1 MAEEKEKI
9 EEMNSP
15 ETEKFLSDNVDDNK
29 AEKNFEKQVINCD
42 HTVMNGPGVSPSQSV
57 DSDSNLKT
65 ETSESNSMEFSPD
78 LQNDDMDDD
87 TKLPENDIQTQS
99 VPQEVTANVEE
110 ANNITERPS
119 STLADNNDV
128 NPIQPEEITESI
140 ETPLNVE
147 VEQDTEQTVPT
158 ENVKTGNGSITMQ
171 TKVFIYSISNWTCKE
186 LICVGNNYKKVE
198 AKKEVCPKTTK
209 PPSKAKPRSGKMV
222 FCKIHLLD
230 GQLYETDV
238 TKNATGKELFDKV
251 CAYLTLQ
258 EKDYFGLQYQ
268 NNNVKF
274 WLNNEKKILKQVKGG
289 TSVFDFSVKFYPP
302 EPMAML
308 EDLSRFQLCLQVR
321 FDIFNGKL
329 PCSFTTLAVV
339 GSYMVQ
345 AEVGDYDNIDEYEF
359 GPGDSYL
366 DKIEYA
372 PDKSPEMRSKVYELH
387 KTHKGLTPEEA
398 ELQYLENAKKLAM
411 YGVDLHQ
418 ARDSTGVKLML
429 GVCASGIQV
438 YKDKLRINRFVWPAI
453 LKLSYKRNNFYVKK
467 RPTENEKDGETIG
480 FKLENH
486 KMAKRLWKTCV
497 EHHAFFRLHQ
507 SDPPKSS
514 TFPRFNSKFRY
525 SGRTQKQVRDEVEK
539 IENKPKFDRSHFKY
553 SSMPQTN
560 NTEGYNHGYP
570 DEKDRTDQKGVT
582 TPSTESGPPPY
593 FTDSQGPD
601 GYNTLE
607 SSADKPNS
615 MGNMSEDRTD
625 RTPGHEDATQEW
637 SPGAGDAATLEAQR
651 RGKKSKEDK
660 EREKREKEEEK
671 RRKKEEEKERKRL
684 EKERKQ
690 GKGAEDRTDKLG
702 DETATLGLNG
712 EHYPGSAGLD
722 SGKITAPAPPDG
734 ADSRKDLEQQ
744 PKAETTIDDS
754 YNNMGTGPGIG
765 IVAPL
770 VSEKQKSVAS
780 PETDIDDDAER
791 RKRDADDKL
800 NRDDD
805 PTMNRGDD
813 PKLNRGDGH
822 RKSDKFDDEKKKGDK
837 SKRKESDKS
846 KDKKSGFFGRLRSPK
861 DKDSK
866 KGKGKE
872 TDIDSPPGSPT
883 SPDSAY
889 QKETIVKETQISNIV
904 QPAVIEASEKIREV
918 VITEVTKEEMKTEK
932 PEIKVEE
939 KFVETVTNVDTSEKV
954 IEEGDAYCIGRNS
967 NTETEEIKMQ
977 EITEE
982 IAAEKETK
990 DVEKIMEN
998 KVEGENL
1005 AVLSKS
1011 EKIKTNETI
1020 MKQEET
1026 LIEDKTVNKLEEVKK
1041 ETCNGPNEVI
1051 EDEVFNTEIHKT
1063 ESVDKPVIC
1072 NHVGSETGSLS
1083 SDSSDDEEVCGS
1095 YHVESPMEET
1105 PPKVKV
1111 ETILEEEQSESRVEI
1126 VNCNETE
1133 TIPVKLT
1140 EVEEKTEIKV
1150 KESPVISVEEKLIE
1164 NEIEIV
1170 TTEKKD
1176 KVDSM
1181 KVTKTEIVSEVK
1193 QDIQTE
1199 VQKDLNISS
1208 KVHDEKQNNQEILV
1222 EDKKDN
1228 CEKKVD
1234 EKRDFD
1240 VVVSEQK
1247 CVSPDGSQ
1255 VVSHRSERRTETI
1268 QKEVLTHTRR
1278 ELKPEEFEK
1287 YQKEIEAADKKN
1299 RMGLQDELGEVRQV
1313 IETVVVTDIKNDS
1326 GNIVSEEIK
1335 EKSKLEEPKEVN
1347 APVES
1352 DDKKEESVIE
1362 VKVVKSEN
1370 TLEENVKKM
1379 KYIDDSSGD
1388 SVSEK
1393 VKENDETPE
1402 VVKQVV
1408 NEEAG
1413 NENVAPKLDKKESM
1427 RLKKEEKERKK
1438 KELAE
1443 EKERKKREMQEEKER
1458 VKREKLEEKE
1468 RKKKEKEA
1476 EKEKKKKEK
1485 DEKKSKKNKKTEAVV
1500 EQGIEEI
1507 SDKNVE
1513 KTESEKEKTGEPA
1526 EEVVE
1531 ERVPTAIALVMAKQK
1546 EDEKMEEINL
1556 KDEPAEVET
1565 PKPEEPVVETN
1576 KKQKKSK
1583 KEKKEK
1589 QKEKVE
1595 EKPPEEVIEEIV
1607 QEEVKP
1613 VEEVKVS
1620 PKQKGKG
1627 LGWALPGMEEL
1638 QQKGTKHED
1647 STKRHST
1654 TSSHSTQSTHDDN
1667 AKAPIAEL
1675 TEIQDHNMLNLEPI
1689 SMNEERTTES
1699 ASEDVPES
1707 CATQVE
1713 EVTDLVEKT
1722 ENVMTEAAF
1731 TTPEVGLG
1739 VDGDMINRV
1748 LPEGEGSIDRRMQF
1762 MPVTPPVQETKDS
1775 LKGTSNSTMPFF
1787 DSASGDTLGK
1797 KVPPPVP
1804 PKGMRNG
1811 FSEEDRLMQDMP
1823 PTIPTESFTYENN
1836 TDDIPIS
1843 TKNVPFVKTK
1853 TQTVTYEK
1861 DGNPYETEDG
1871 ILISSQSH
1879 STRTQTIETTTYK
1892 TEKDGKVETRVEK
1905 KVVITDEGDDDDL
1918 DHDDLL
1924 AEAIRSVTEM
1934 NPDLSKHHHRVQV
1947 LNGVLQKRQMII

>member
-15 ETEKFLSDNVDDNK
+15 ETEKFPSDNVDDNK

-42 HTVMNGPGVSPSQSV
+42 PTVMNGPGVSPSQSV
-57 DSDSNLKT
+57 ESDSNLKT
-65 ETSESNSMEFSPD
+65 ETSESNSMEFSQD
-78 LQNDDMDDD
+78 LQHDDMDYS
-87 TKLPENDIQTQS
+87 TKEAEHCIQPQP
-99 VPQEVTANVEE
+99 VPQEVTKNSEE
-110 ANNITERPS
+110 VNNTTES
-119 STLADNNDV
+119 KSTSLADNSDV
-128 NPIQPEEITESI
+128 NPSKPEEKIESI
-140 ETPLNVE
+140 ETPSNVE
-147 VEQDTEQTVPT
+147 VEQDTEQNVPI
-158 ENVKTGNGSITMQ
+158 EIVKTGNGS
-171 TKVFIYSISNWTCKE
+171 
-186 LICVGNNYKKVE
+186 VE
-198 AKKEVCPKTTK
+198 EKKEVCPKTSK

-302 EPMAML
+302 EPLAML

-418 ARDSTGVKLML
+418 ARDSTGVKLKL

-539 IENKPKFDRSHFKY
+539 IENKPKFDRTHFKY

-615 MGNMSEDRTD
+615 LGNMSEDRTD
-625 RTPGHEDATQEW
+625 RTPGHEDATQDW

-660 EREKREKEEEK
+660 EREKKEKEEEK

-690 GKGAEDRTDKLG
+690 GKGAEDRTDKMG
-702 DETATLGLNG
+702 DESATLGLNG

-722 SGKITAPAPPDG
+722 S
-734 ADSRKDLEQQ
+734 
-744 PKAETTIDDS
+744 
-754 YNNMGTGPGIG
+754 
-765 IVAPL
+765 
-770 VSEKQKSVAS
+770 
-780 PETDIDDDAER
+780 
-791 RKRDADDKL
+791 
-800 NRDDD
+800 
-805 PTMNRGDD
+805 
-813 PKLNRGDGH
+813 
-822 RKSDKFDDEKKKGDK
+822 
-837 SKRKESDKS
+837 
-846 KDKKSGFFGRLRSPK
+846 
-861 DKDSK
+861 
-866 KGKGKE
+866 
-872 TDIDSPPGSPT
+872 
-883 SPDSAY
+883 
-889 QKETIVKETQISNIV
+889 KETIVKETNIVEETQISNIV
-904 QPAVIEASEKIREV
+904 QPAVNETSEKVREV
-918 VITEVTKEEMKTEK
+918 VITVVAKEEMKTEI
-932 PEIKVEE
+932 PEVKVEE
-939 KFVETVTNVDTSEKV
+939 KIVETVNNKDASEKV
-954 IEEGDAYCIGRNS
+954 IDEVDGCCVGRNT
-967 NTETEEIKMQ
+967 NNEIEEVKVVTEEITA
-977 EITEE
+977 EI
-982 IAAEKETK
+982 ETK

-998 KVEGENL
+998 KEVEENL
-1005 AVLSKS
+1005 ADLSKS
-1011 EKIKTNETI
+1011 EENRTVERII
-1020 MKQEET
+1020 VEEEIV
-1026 LIEDKTVNKLEEVKK
+1026 IEDKTVNNEEEVKK
-1041 ETCNGPNEVI
+1041 ETSNGPLIETI
-1051 EDEVFNTEIHKT
+1051 EDEVFTTEVHKT
-1063 ESVDKPVIC
+1063 ESVGLPMIS

-1111 ETILEEEQSESRVEI
+1111 ETIVEEEQSESRVE
-1126 VNCNETE
+1126 VFNCNETE
-1133 TIPVKLT
+1133 TIPVKQTQL
-1140 EVEEKTEIKV
+1140 EVKTEIKV
-1150 KESPVISVEEKLIE
+1150 IDSPVISVREKQTE
-1164 NEIEIV
+1164 NETEIV
-1170 TTEKKD
+1170 TTDEKD
-1176 KVDSM
+1176 IVDSV
-1181 KVTKTEIVSEVK
+1181 KVTETETVSEVK

-1199 VQKDLNISS
+1199 VQKDLYVSND
-1208 KVHDEKQNNQEILV
+1208 VQGETLNNKETLV
-1222 EDKKDN
+1222 DDKKDD
-1228 CEKKVD
+1228 CERKVD

-1255 VVSHRSERRTETI
+1255 VISHRSERKTETI

-1287 YQKEIEAADKKN
+1287 YKKEIEAADKKN

-1326 GNIVSEEIK
+1326 GNIVSEERK
-1335 EKSKLEEPKEVN
+1335 EKPEIEEPKEVK

-1379 KYIDDSSGD
+1379 KYIDESSGD

-1393 VKENDETPE
+1393 VKEHDETPE

-1413 NENVAPKLDKKESM
+1413 NDNVAPKLDKKESM

-1443 EKERKKREMQEEKER
+1443 EKERKKREIQEEKER
-1458 VKREKLEEKE
+1458 VKREKMEEKE

-1485 DEKKSKKNKKTEAVV
+1485 EEKKAKKNKKTVVVV
-1500 EQGIEEI
+1500 EQGIEEVP
-1507 SDKNVE
+1507 DTNVE
-1513 KTESEKEKTGEPA
+1513 KKESEKEKTGVIV

-1531 ERVPTAIALVMAKQK
+1531 ERVPTAIAMVMAKQK

-1556 KDEPAEVET
+1556 KDEPAEEET
-1565 PKPEEPVVETN
+1565 PKPEEPVEETN
-1576 KKQKKSK
+1576 KKQKKPK

-1589 QKEKVE
+1589 QSKKEKEKKTPKNKKKHKSTGCFGASGELSSDEDEKVE

-1607 QEEVKP
+1607 QEEEVKP

-1627 LGWALPGMEEL
+1627 FGWALPGMEEL
-1638 QQKGTKHED
+1638 QKKGTKHED
-1647 STKRHST
+1647 KTKRHST
-1654 TSSHSTQSTHDDN
+1654 TSSHSTHSTHDDN
-1667 AKAPIAEL
+1667 AKAPIADL
-1675 TEIQDHNMLNLEPI
+1675 TEMQDQNMQNLEPV
-1689 SMNEERTTES
+1689 SMNEEKMTES
-1699 ASEDVPES
+1699 APKEVPES
-1707 CATQVE
+1707 CATEVE
-1713 EVTDLVEKT
+1713 EVREIIDVVEKK
-1722 ENVMTEAAF
+1722 ENVMTEAAI

-1739 VDGDMINRV
+1739 MDGDMINRV

-1762 MPVTPPVQETKDS
+1762 IPVTPPVQETKDS
-1775 LKGTSNSTMPFF
+1775 LKGHSNSTMPFF

-1811 FSEEDRLMQDMP
+1811 FSEEDRSMQDMP

-1861 DGNPYETEDG
+1861 DGYPYETEDG

-1879 STRTQTIETTTYK
+1879 STRSQTIETTTYK

-1934 NPDLSKHHHRVQV
+1934 NPDLSVERIECM
-1947 LNGVLQKRQMII
+1947 RQIEEVEK

>member
-1 MAEEKEKI
+1 
-9 EEMNSP
+9 
-15 ETEKFLSDNVDDNK
+15 
-29 AEKNFEKQVINCD
+29 
-42 HTVMNGPGVSPSQSV
+42 
-57 DSDSNLKT
+57 
-65 ETSESNSMEFSPD
+65 
-78 LQNDDMDDD
+78 
-87 TKLPENDIQTQS
+87 
-99 VPQEVTANVEE
+99 
-110 ANNITERPS
+110 
-119 STLADNNDV
+119 
-128 NPIQPEEITESI
+128 
-140 ETPLNVE
+140 
-147 VEQDTEQTVPT
+147 
-158 ENVKTGNGSITMQ
+158 
-171 TKVFIYSISNWTCKE
+171 
-186 LICVGNNYKKVE
+186 
-198 AKKEVCPKTTK
+198 
-209 PPSKAKPRSGKMV
+209 MV

-302 EPMAML
+302 EPLAML

-418 ARDSTGVKLML
+418 ARDSTGVKLKL

-539 IENKPKFDRSHFKY
+539 IENKPKFDRTHFKY

-615 MGNMSEDRTD
+615 LGNMSEDRTD
-625 RTPGHEDATQEW
+625 RTPGHEDATQDW

-660 EREKREKEEEK
+660 EREKKEKEEEK

-690 GKGAEDRTDKLG
+690 GKGAEDRTDKMG
-702 DETATLGLNG
+702 DESATLGLNG

-722 SGKITAPAPPDG
+722 S
-734 ADSRKDLEQQ
+734 
-744 PKAETTIDDS
+744 
-754 YNNMGTGPGIG
+754 
-765 IVAPL
+765 
-770 VSEKQKSVAS
+770 
-780 PETDIDDDAER
+780 
-791 RKRDADDKL
+791 
-800 NRDDD
+800 
-805 PTMNRGDD
+805 
-813 PKLNRGDGH
+813 
-822 RKSDKFDDEKKKGDK
+822 
-837 SKRKESDKS
+837 
-846 KDKKSGFFGRLRSPK
+846 
-861 DKDSK
+861 
-866 KGKGKE
+866 
-872 TDIDSPPGSPT
+872 
-883 SPDSAY
+883 
-889 QKETIVKETQISNIV
+889 KETIVKETNIVEETQISNIV
-904 QPAVIEASEKIREV
+904 QPAVNETSEKVREV
-918 VITEVTKEEMKTEK
+918 VITVVAKEEMKTEI
-932 PEIKVEE
+932 PEVKVEE
-939 KFVETVTNVDTSEKV
+939 KIVETVNNKDASEKV
-954 IEEGDAYCIGRNS
+954 IDEVDGCCVGRNT
-967 NTETEEIKMQ
+967 NNEIEEVKVVTEEITA
-977 EITEE
+977 EI
-982 IAAEKETK
+982 ETK

-998 KVEGENL
+998 KEVEENL
-1005 AVLSKS
+1005 ADLSKS
-1011 EKIKTNETI
+1011 EENRTVERII
-1020 MKQEET
+1020 VEEEIV
-1026 LIEDKTVNKLEEVKK
+1026 IEDKTVNNEEEVKK
-1041 ETCNGPNEVI
+1041 ETSNGPLIETI
-1051 EDEVFNTEIHKT
+1051 EDEVFTTEVHKT
-1063 ESVDKPVIC
+1063 ESVGLPMIS

-1111 ETILEEEQSESRVEI
+1111 ETIVEEEQSESRVE
-1126 VNCNETE
+1126 VFNCNETE
-1133 TIPVKLT
+1133 TIPVKQTQL
-1140 EVEEKTEIKV
+1140 EVKTEIKV
-1150 KESPVISVEEKLIE
+1150 IDSPVISVREKQTE
-1164 NEIEIV
+1164 NETEIV
-1170 TTEKKD
+1170 TTDEKD
-1176 KVDSM
+1176 IVDSV
-1181 KVTKTEIVSEVK
+1181 KVTETETVSEVK

-1199 VQKDLNISS
+1199 VQKDLYVSND
-1208 KVHDEKQNNQEILV
+1208 VQGETLNNKETLV
-1222 EDKKDN
+1222 DDKKDD
-1228 CEKKVD
+1228 CERKVD

-1255 VVSHRSERRTETI
+1255 VISHRSERKTETI

-1287 YQKEIEAADKKN
+1287 YKKEIEAADKKN

-1326 GNIVSEEIK
+1326 GNIVSEERK
-1335 EKSKLEEPKEVN
+1335 EKPEIEEPKEVK

-1379 KYIDDSSGD
+1379 KYIDESSGD

-1393 VKENDETPE
+1393 VKEHDETPE

-1413 NENVAPKLDKKESM
+1413 NDNVAPKLDKKESM

-1443 EKERKKREMQEEKER
+1443 EKERKKREIQEEKER
-1458 VKREKLEEKE
+1458 VKREKMEEKE

-1485 DEKKSKKNKKTEAVV
+1485 EEKKAKKNKKTVVVV
-1500 EQGIEEI
+1500 EQGIEEVP
-1507 SDKNVE
+1507 DTNVE
-1513 KTESEKEKTGEPA
+1513 KKESEKEKTGVIV

-1531 ERVPTAIALVMAKQK
+1531 ERVPTAIAMVMAKQK

-1556 KDEPAEVET
+1556 KDEPAEEET
-1565 PKPEEPVVETN
+1565 PKPEEPVEETN
-1576 KKQKKSK
+1576 KKQKKPK

-1589 QKEKVE
+1589 QSKKEKEKKTPKNKKKHKSTGCFGASGELSSDEDEKVE

-1607 QEEVKP
+1607 QEEEVKP

-1627 LGWALPGMEEL
+1627 FGWALPGMEEL
-1638 QQKGTKHED
+1638 QKKGTKHED
-1647 STKRHST
+1647 KTKRHST
-1654 TSSHSTQSTHDDN
+1654 TSSHSTHSTHDDN
-1667 AKAPIAEL
+1667 AKAPIADL
-1675 TEIQDHNMLNLEPI
+1675 TEMQDQNMQNLEPV
-1689 SMNEERTTES
+1689 SMNEEKMTES
-1699 ASEDVPES
+1699 APKEVPES
-1707 CATQVE
+1707 CATEVE
-1713 EVTDLVEKT
+1713 EVREIIDVVEKK
-1722 ENVMTEAAF
+1722 ENVMTEAAI

-1739 VDGDMINRV
+1739 MDGDMINRV

-1762 MPVTPPVQETKDS
+1762 IPVTPPVQETKDS
-1775 LKGTSNSTMPFF
+1775 LKGHSNSTMPFF

-1811 FSEEDRLMQDMP
+1811 FSEEDRSMQDMP

-1861 DGNPYETEDG
+1861 DGYPYETEDG

-1879 STRTQTIETTTYK
+1879 STRSQTIETTTYK

-1934 NPDLSKHHHRVQV
+1934 NPDLSVERIECM
-1947 LNGVLQKRQMII
+1947 RQIEEVEK

>member
-15 ETEKFLSDNVDDNK
+15 ETEKFPSDNVDDNK

-42 HTVMNGPGVSPSQSV
+42 PTVMNGPGVSPSQSV
-57 DSDSNLKT
+57 ESDSNLKT
-65 ETSESNSMEFSPD
+65 ETSESNSMEFSQD
-78 LQNDDMDDD
+78 LQHDDMDYS
-87 TKLPENDIQTQS
+87 TKEAEHCIQPQP
-99 VPQEVTANVEE
+99 VPQEVTKNSEE
-110 ANNITERPS
+110 VNNTTES
-119 STLADNNDV
+119 QSTSLADNSDV
-128 NPIQPEEITESI
+128 NPSKPEEIIESI
-140 ETPLNVE
+140 ETPSNVE
-147 VEQDTEQTVPT
+147 VEQDTEQNVPI
-158 ENVKTGNGSITMQ
+158 EIVKTGNGSSHRIIILRGINN
-171 TKVFIYSISNWTCKE
+171 KKE
-186 LICVGNNYKKVE
+186 QFPGVGNNYKKVE
-198 AKKEVCPKTTK
+198 EKKEVCPKTSK

-302 EPMAML
+302 EPLAML

-329 PCSFTTLAVV
+329 PRSFTTLAVV

-372 PDKSPEMRSKVYELH
+372 PNKSPEMRSKVYELH

-398 ELQYLENAKKLAM
+398 ELQYLENAKKLAI
-411 YGVDLHQ
+411 LIEPK
-418 ARDSTGVKLML
+418 DSTGVKLML

-539 IENKPKFDRSHFKY
+539 IENKPKFDRTHFKY

-615 MGNMSEDRTD
+615 LGNMSEDRTD
-625 RTPGHEDATQEW
+625 RTPGHEDATQDW

-660 EREKREKEEEK
+660 EREKKEKEEEK

-690 GKGAEDRTDKLG
+690 GKGAEDRTDKMG
-702 DETATLGLNG
+702 DESATLGLNG

-722 SGKITAPAPPDG
+722 SGKITALAPPDG
-734 ADSRKDLEQQ
+734 ADSRK
-744 PKAETTIDDS
+744 KT
-754 YNNMGTGPGIG
+754 
-765 IVAPL
+765 
-770 VSEKQKSVAS
+770 
-780 PETDIDDDAER
+780 
-791 RKRDADDKL
+791 
-800 NRDDD
+800 
-805 PTMNRGDD
+805 
-813 PKLNRGDGH
+813 
-822 RKSDKFDDEKKKGDK
+822 
-837 SKRKESDKS
+837 
-846 KDKKSGFFGRLRSPK
+846 SGFFGRLRSPK

-872 TDIDSPPGSPT
+872 TDIDSAPGSPT

-889 QKETIVKETQISNIV
+889 QKETIVKETSIVEETQISNIV
-904 QPAVIEASEKIREV
+904 QPAVNETSEKVREV
-918 VITEVTKEEMKTEK
+918 VITVVAKEEMKTEI
-932 PEIKVEE
+932 PEVKVEE
-939 KFVETVTNVDTSEKV
+939 KIVETVNNKDASEKV
-954 IEEGDAYCIGRNS
+954 IDEVDGCCVGRNT
-967 NTETEEIKMQ
+967 NNEIEEVKVVTEEITA
-977 EITEE
+977 EI
-982 IAAEKETK
+982 ETK

-998 KVEGENL
+998 KEVEENL
-1005 AVLSKS
+1005 ADLSKS
-1011 EKIKTNETI
+1011 EENRTVERII
-1020 MKQEET
+1020 VEEEIV
-1026 LIEDKTVNKLEEVKK
+1026 IEDKTVNNEEEVKK
-1041 ETCNGPNEVI
+1041 ETSNGPLIETI
-1051 EDEVFNTEIHKT
+1051 EDEVFTTEVHKT
-1063 ESVDKPVIC
+1063 ESVGLPVIS

-1111 ETILEEEQSESRVEI
+1111 ETIVEEEQSESKVE
-1126 VNCNETE
+1126 VFNCNETE
-1133 TIPVKLT
+1133 TIPVKQTQL
-1140 EVEEKTEIKV
+1140 EVKTEIKV
-1150 KESPVISVEEKLIE
+1150 TESPVISVREKQTE
-1164 NEIEIV
+1164 NETEIM
-1170 TTEKKD
+1170 TTDEKD
-1176 KVDSM
+1176 IVDSV
-1181 KVTKTEIVSEVK
+1181 KVTETETVSEVK

-1199 VQKDLNISS
+1199 VQKDLYVSND
-1208 KVHDEKQNNQEILV
+1208 VQGETLNNKETLV
-1222 EDKKDN
+1222 DDKKDD
-1228 CEKKVD
+1228 CERKVD

-1255 VVSHRSERRTETI
+1255 VISHRSERKTETI

-1287 YQKEIEAADKKN
+1287 YKKEIEAADKKN

-1326 GNIVSEEIK
+1326 GNIVSEERK
-1335 EKSKLEEPKEVN
+1335 EKPEIDEPKEVK

-1370 TLEENVKKM
+1370 TVEENVKKM

-1393 VKENDETPE
+1393 VKEHDETPE

-1413 NENVAPKLDKKESM
+1413 NDNVAPKLDKKESM

-1443 EKERKKREMQEEKER
+1443 EKERKKREIQEEKER
-1458 VKREKLEEKE
+1458 VKREKMEEKE

-1485 DEKKSKKNKKTEAVV
+1485 EEKKAKKNKKTEVVV
-1500 EQGIEEI
+1500 EQGIEEVP
-1507 SDKNVE
+1507 DTNVE
-1513 KTESEKEKTGEPA
+1513 KKESEKEKTGVIV

-1531 ERVPTAIALVMAKQK
+1531 ERVPTAIAMVMAKQK

-1556 KDEPAEVET
+1556 KDEPAEEET
-1565 PKPEEPVVETN
+1565 PKPEEPVEETN
-1576 KKQKKSK
+1576 KKQKKPK

-1589 QKEKVE
+1589 QRKKEKEKKTPKNKKKHKSTGCFGAPGELSSDEEEKVE

-1607 QEEVKP
+1607 QEEEVKP

-1638 QQKGTKHED
+1638 QKKGTKY
-1647 STKRHST
+1647 
-1654 TSSHSTQSTHDDN
+1654 
-1667 AKAPIAEL
+1667 
-1675 TEIQDHNMLNLEPI
+1675 
-1689 SMNEERTTES
+1689 ERRKMTES
-1699 ASEDVPES
+1699 APKEVPES
-1707 CATQVE
+1707 CATEVE
-1713 EVTDLVEKT
+1713 EVREIIDVVEKK
-1722 ENVMTEAAF
+1722 ENVMTEAAI

-1739 VDGDMINRV
+1739 MDGDMINRV

-1762 MPVTPPVQETKDS
+1762 IPVTPPVQETKDS
-1775 LKGTSNSTMPFF
+1775 LKGHSNSTMPFF

-1811 FSEEDRLMQDMP
+1811 FSEEDRSMQDM
-1823 PTIPTESFTYENN
+1823 
-1836 TDDIPIS
+1836 
-1843 TKNVPFVKTK
+1843 
-1853 TQTVTYEK
+1853 
-1861 DGNPYETEDG
+1861 
-1871 ILISSQSH
+1871 
-1879 STRTQTIETTTYK
+1879 YK

-1934 NPDLSKHHHRVQV
+1934 NPDLSKHYHWFQV
-1947 LNGVLQKRQMII
+1947 LKGVLQKRQMIF

>member
-1 MAEEKEKI
+1 MAEEKGKI
-9 EEMNSP
+9 EEINSP

-29 AEKNFEKQVINCD
+29 AEKNFEKQVINCEPA
-42 HTVMNGPGVSPSQSV
+42 VMNGPGVSPSQSME
-57 DSDSNLKT
+57 SDSNLKT
-65 ETSESNSMEFSPD
+65 ETSESNSMEFSQD
-78 LQNDDMDDD
+78 LQHDDMDDS
-87 TKLPENDIQTQS
+87 TKLAENIIQTQS
-99 VPQEVTANVEE
+99 IPQEVAANIEQV
-110 ANNITERPS
+110 NNTTENA
-119 STLADNNDV
+119 STSLADNSDV
-128 NPIQPEEITESI
+128 NPSKPEETIEST
-140 ETPLNVE
+140 ETPSNVA
-147 VEQDTEQTVPT
+147 VEQDTEHNVPIGI
-158 ENVKTGNGSITMQ
+158 VKTGNGS
-171 TKVFIYSISNWTCKE
+171 
-186 LICVGNNYKKVE
+186 VE
-198 AKKEVCPKTTK
+198 EKKEVCPKTTK
-209 PPSKAKPRSGKMV
+209 PPTKAKPRSGKMV

-302 EPMAML
+302 EPLAML

-372 PDKSPEMRSKVYELH
+372 PNKSPEMRSKVYELH

-539 IENKPKFDRSHFKY
+539 IENKPKFDRTHFKY

-593 FTDSQGPD
+593 FTD

-615 MGNMSEDRTD
+615 LGNMSEDRTD
-625 RTPGHEDATQEW
+625 RTPGHEDATQDW
-637 SPGAGDAATLEAQR
+637 SPGAGDAATLEAQN

-690 GKGAEDRTDKLG
+690 GKGAEDRTDKMG
-702 DETATLGLNG
+702 DESATLGLNG

-722 SGKITAPAPPDG
+722 SGKITALAPPDG

-754 YNNMGTGPGIG
+754 YNNMGTGPGIR
-765 IVAPL
+765 IAPPL
-770 VSEKQKSVAS
+770 VSEKQRSVAS
-780 PETDIDDDAER
+780 PETDIDDGDDAER
-791 RKRDADDKL
+791 RKRENDNKL
-800 NRDDD
+800 DRDDD
-805 PTMNRGDD
+805 H
-813 PKLNRGDGH
+813 KLSRDDGH
-822 RKSDKFDDEKKKGDK
+822 RKSDKFDDDKKKGDK

-861 DKDSK
+861 DKDCK

-872 TDIDSPPGSPT
+872 TDIDSAPGSPT

-889 QKETIVKETQISNIV
+889 QKETIVKETNVVEETQISNTV
-904 QPAVIEASEKIREV
+904 QPAVNEASETVREV
-918 VITEVTKEEMKTEK
+918 VITVVAKEETKTDIPEVKVQEK
-932 PEIKVEE
+932 I
-939 KFVETVTNVDTSEKV
+939 VETITNKDAPEKV
-954 IEEGDAYCIGRNS
+954 IEEVDGHCVGRNS
-967 NTETEEIKMQ
+967 NNDIEEVKVVTEEI
-977 EITEE
+977 T
-982 IAAEKETK
+982 AEKETK

-998 KVEGENL
+998 KEVEENL
-1005 AVLSKS
+1005 SDLSKS
-1011 EKIKTNETI
+1011 EEIKTVERI
-1020 MKQEET
+1020 IVKEET
-1026 LIEDKTVNKLEEVKK
+1026 VIEDKTINKEEKVKI
-1041 ETCNGPNEVI
+1041 ESCNGPLIEAI
-1051 EDEVFNTEIHKT
+1051 EDEVFTTEVHKT
-1063 ESVDKPVIC
+1063 ESVGLSVIS

-1111 ETILEEEQSESRVEI
+1111 ETIVEEEQSESRVEV

-1133 TIPVKLT
+1133 TIPVT
-1140 EVEEKTEIKV
+1140 QTQVEVKTEIKV
-1150 KESPVISVEEKLIE
+1150 IESPLISVEEKQTE

-1170 TTEKKD
+1170 TTEEKD
-1176 KVDSM
+1176 IVDSI
-1181 KVTKTEIVSEVK
+1181 KVTETDTVSEVK
-1193 QDIQTE
+1193 QDIQPE
-1199 VQKDLNISS
+1199 VQKDLYVSND
-1208 KVHDEKQNNQEILV
+1208 VQGETLNNQETLV
-1222 EDKKDN
+1222 DDKKDN
-1228 CEKKVD
+1228 CERKVD

-1247 CVSPDGSQ
+1247 CVSPDGNQ
-1255 VVSHRSERRTETI
+1255 VISHRSERTTETI

-1287 YQKEIEAADKKN
+1287 YKKEIEAADKKS

-1326 GNIVSEEIK
+1326 GNIVSEERK
-1335 EKSKLEEPKEVN
+1335 EKPEIEEPKEVN

-1352 DDKKEESVIE
+1352 DVKKEESVIE

-1393 VKENDETPE
+1393 VKEHDETPE
-1402 VVKQVV
+1402 VIKQVV

-1413 NENVAPKLDKKESM
+1413 NEHVAPKLDKKESM

-1443 EKERKKREMQEEKER
+1443 EKERKKREIQEEKER

-1485 DEKKSKKNKKTEAVV
+1485 EEKKSKKNKKSEVVV
-1500 EQGIEEI
+1500 EQGIEEVT
-1507 SDKNVE
+1507 DGNVE
-1513 KTESEKEKTGEPA
+1513 KPESEKEPTVGSVEK
-1526 EEVVE
+1526 VVE
-1531 ERVPTAIALVMAKQK
+1531 ERVPTAIAMVMAKQK

-1556 KDEPAEVET
+1556 KDEPAEEET

-1576 KKQKKSK
+1576 KKQKKPK

-1589 QKEKVE
+1589 QSKKEKEKKTPKNKKKHKSTGCFGASGELSSDEEEKVE
-1595 EKPPEEVIEEIV
+1595 EKPPEEVIEEKV
-1607 QEEVKP
+1607 QEEEVKP

-1627 LGWALPGMEEL
+1627 LGWALPGMDEL
-1638 QQKGTKHED
+1638 QKKGTKHED
-1647 STKRHST
+1647 KTKRHST
-1654 TSSHSTQSTHDDN
+1654 TSSHSTHSTHDDN
-1667 AKAPIAEL
+1667 AKAPIADLMEM
-1675 TEIQDHNMLNLEPI
+1675 QDQNMQNLEPVG
-1689 SMNEERTTES
+1689 MNEEKTT
-1699 ASEDVPES
+1699 ASVPKDLPEP
-1707 CATQVE
+1707 CATEVE
-1713 EVTDLVEKT
+1713 EVREIIDLVEKT
-1722 ENVMTEAAF
+1722 ENVTTEAAI

-1739 VDGDMINRV
+1739 MDGGDMINRV

-1762 MPVTPPVQETKDS
+1762 IPVTPPVQETKDS
-1775 LKGTSNSTMPFF
+1775 LKGHSNSTMPFF
-1787 DSASGDTLGK
+1787 DSASGDTLGR

-1811 FSEEDRLMQDMP
+1811 FSEEDRSMPDM
-1823 PTIPTESFTYENN
+1823 
-1836 TDDIPIS
+1836 
-1843 TKNVPFVKTK
+1843 
-1853 TQTVTYEK
+1853 
-1861 DGNPYETEDG
+1861 
-1871 ILISSQSH
+1871 
-1879 STRTQTIETTTYK
+1879 YK

-1934 NPDLSKHHHRVQV
+1934 NPDLSVERIECM
-1947 LNGVLQKRQMII
+1947 RQIEEVEK

>member
-1 MAEEKEKI
+1 MAEEKGKI
-9 EEMNSP
+9 EEINSP

-29 AEKNFEKQVINCD
+29 AEKNFEKQVINCEPA
-42 HTVMNGPGVSPSQSV
+42 VMNGPGVSPSQSME
-57 DSDSNLKT
+57 SDSNLKT
-65 ETSESNSMEFSPD
+65 ETSESNSMEFSQD
-78 LQNDDMDDD
+78 LQHDDMDDS
-87 TKLPENDIQTQS
+87 TKLAENIIQTQS
-99 VPQEVTANVEE
+99 IPQEVAANIEQV
-110 ANNITERPS
+110 NNTTENA
-119 STLADNNDV
+119 STSLADNSDV
-128 NPIQPEEITESI
+128 NPSKPEETIEST
-140 ETPLNVE
+140 ETPSNVA
-147 VEQDTEQTVPT
+147 VEQDTEHNVPIGI
-158 ENVKTGNGSITMQ
+158 VKTGNGS
-171 TKVFIYSISNWTCKE
+171 
-186 LICVGNNYKKVE
+186 VE
-198 AKKEVCPKTTK
+198 EKKEVCPKTTK
-209 PPSKAKPRSGKMV
+209 PPTKAKPRSGKMV

-302 EPMAML
+302 EPLAML

-372 PDKSPEMRSKVYELH
+372 PNKSPEMRSKVYELH

-539 IENKPKFDRSHFKY
+539 IENKPKFDRTHFKY

-593 FTDSQGPD
+593 FTD

-615 MGNMSEDRTD
+615 LGNMSEDRTD
-625 RTPGHEDATQEW
+625 RTPGHEDATQDW
-637 SPGAGDAATLEAQR
+637 SPGAGDAATLEAQN

-690 GKGAEDRTDKLG
+690 GKGAEDRTDKMG
-702 DETATLGLNG
+702 DESATLGLNG

-722 SGKITAPAPPDG
+722 S
-734 ADSRKDLEQQ
+734 
-744 PKAETTIDDS
+744 
-754 YNNMGTGPGIG
+754 
-765 IVAPL
+765 
-770 VSEKQKSVAS
+770 
-780 PETDIDDDAER
+780 
-791 RKRDADDKL
+791 
-800 NRDDD
+800 
-805 PTMNRGDD
+805 
-813 PKLNRGDGH
+813 
-822 RKSDKFDDEKKKGDK
+822 
-837 SKRKESDKS
+837 
-846 KDKKSGFFGRLRSPK
+846 
-861 DKDSK
+861 
-866 KGKGKE
+866 
-872 TDIDSPPGSPT
+872 
-883 SPDSAY
+883 
-889 QKETIVKETQISNIV
+889 KETIVKETNVVEETQISNTV
-904 QPAVIEASEKIREV
+904 QPAVNEASETVREV
-918 VITEVTKEEMKTEK
+918 VITVVAKEETKTDIPEVKVQEK
-932 PEIKVEE
+932 I
-939 KFVETVTNVDTSEKV
+939 VETITNKDAPEKV
-954 IEEGDAYCIGRNS
+954 IEEVDGHCVGRNS
-967 NTETEEIKMQ
+967 NNDIEEVKVVTEEI
-977 EITEE
+977 T
-982 IAAEKETK
+982 AEKETK

-998 KVEGENL
+998 KEVEENL
-1005 AVLSKS
+1005 SDLSKS
-1011 EKIKTNETI
+1011 EEIKTVERI
-1020 MKQEET
+1020 IVKEET
-1026 LIEDKTVNKLEEVKK
+1026 VIEDKTINKEEKVKI
-1041 ETCNGPNEVI
+1041 ESCNGPLIEAI
-1051 EDEVFNTEIHKT
+1051 EDEVFTTEVHKT
-1063 ESVDKPVIC
+1063 ESVGLSVIS

-1111 ETILEEEQSESRVEI
+1111 ETIVEEEQSESRVEV

-1133 TIPVKLT
+1133 TIPVT
-1140 EVEEKTEIKV
+1140 QTQVEVKTEIKV
-1150 KESPVISVEEKLIE
+1150 IESPLISVEEKQTE

-1170 TTEKKD
+1170 TTEEKD
-1176 KVDSM
+1176 IVDSI
-1181 KVTKTEIVSEVK
+1181 KVTETDTVSEVK
-1193 QDIQTE
+1193 QDIQPE
-1199 VQKDLNISS
+1199 VQKDLYVSND
-1208 KVHDEKQNNQEILV
+1208 VQGETLNNQETLV
-1222 EDKKDN
+1222 DDKKDN
-1228 CEKKVD
+1228 CERKVD

-1247 CVSPDGSQ
+1247 CVSPDGNQ
-1255 VVSHRSERRTETI
+1255 VISHRSERTTETI

-1287 YQKEIEAADKKN
+1287 YKKEIEAADKKS

-1326 GNIVSEEIK
+1326 GNIVSEERK
-1335 EKSKLEEPKEVN
+1335 EKPEIEEPKEVN

-1352 DDKKEESVIE
+1352 DVKKEESVIE

-1393 VKENDETPE
+1393 VKEHDETPE
-1402 VVKQVV
+1402 VIKQVV

-1413 NENVAPKLDKKESM
+1413 NEHVAPKLDKKESM

-1443 EKERKKREMQEEKER
+1443 EKERKKREIQEEKER

-1485 DEKKSKKNKKTEAVV
+1485 EEKKSKKNKKSEVVV
-1500 EQGIEEI
+1500 EQGIEEVT
-1507 SDKNVE
+1507 DGNVE
-1513 KTESEKEKTGEPA
+1513 KPESEKEPTVGSVEK
-1526 EEVVE
+1526 VVE
-1531 ERVPTAIALVMAKQK
+1531 ERVPTAIAMVMAKQK

-1556 KDEPAEVET
+1556 KDEPAEEET

-1576 KKQKKSK
+1576 KKQKKPK

-1589 QKEKVE
+1589 QSKKEKEKKTPKNKKKHKSTGCFGASGELSSDEEEKVE
-1595 EKPPEEVIEEIV
+1595 EKPPEEVIEEKV
-1607 QEEVKP
+1607 QEEEVKP

-1627 LGWALPGMEEL
+1627 LGWALPGMDEL
-1638 QQKGTKHED
+1638 QKKGTKHED
-1647 STKRHST
+1647 KTKRHST
-1654 TSSHSTQSTHDDN
+1654 TSSHSTHSTHDDN
-1667 AKAPIAEL
+1667 AKAPIADLMEM
-1675 TEIQDHNMLNLEPI
+1675 QDQNMQNLEPVG
-1689 SMNEERTTES
+1689 MNEEKTT
-1699 ASEDVPES
+1699 ASVPKDLPEP
-1707 CATQVE
+1707 CATEVE
-1713 EVTDLVEKT
+1713 EVREIIDLVEKT
-1722 ENVMTEAAF
+1722 ENVTTEAAI

-1739 VDGDMINRV
+1739 MDGGDMINRV

-1762 MPVTPPVQETKDS
+1762 IPVTPPVQETKDS
-1775 LKGTSNSTMPFF
+1775 LKGHSNSTMPFF
-1787 DSASGDTLGK
+1787 DSASGDTLGR

-1811 FSEEDRLMQDMP
+1811 FSEEDRSMPDMP

-1861 DGNPYETEDG
+1861 DGYPYETEDG

-1879 STRTQTIETTTYK
+1879 STRSQTIETTTYK

-1934 NPDLSKHHHRVQV
+1934 NPDLSVERIECM
-1947 LNGVLQKRQMII
+1947 RQIEEVEK

>member
-29 AEKNFEKQVINCD
+29 AEKNFEKQVINCEP
-42 HTVMNGPGVSPSQSV
+42 TVMDGVSPSQSME
-57 DSDSNLKT
+57 SDSNLKT
-65 ETSESNSMEFSPD
+65 ETSESNSMEFSQD
-78 LQNDDMDDD
+78 NLQHDDMDDS
-87 TKLPENDIQTQS
+87 TKLAENNIQTQS
-99 VPQEVTANVEE
+99 IPQEVAANIEE
-110 ANNITERPS
+110 VNNTTESPS
-119 STLADNNDV
+119 TSLADNSDV
-128 NPIQPEEITESI
+128 NPSKPQETIESI
-140 ETPLNVE
+140 ETPSNVA
-147 VEQDTEQTVPT
+147 VEQDTEQNVPIGI
-158 ENVKTGNGSITMQ
+158 VKTGNGS
-171 TKVFIYSISNWTCKE
+171 
-186 LICVGNNYKKVE
+186 VE
-198 AKKEVCPKTTK
+198 EKKEVCPKTTK

-302 EPMAML
+302 EPLAML

-539 IENKPKFDRSHFKY
+539 IENKPKFDRTHFKY

-615 MGNMSEDRTD
+615 LGNMSEDRTD
-625 RTPGHEDATQEW
+625 RTPGHEDATQDW

-690 GKGAEDRTDKLG
+690 GKGAEDRTDKMG
-702 DETATLGLNG
+702 DESATLGLNG
-712 EHYPGSAGLD
+712 EHHPGSAGLD
-722 SGKITAPAPPDG
+722 SGKITALAPDG
-734 ADSRKDLEQQ
+734 ADSRKDLDQQ

-770 VSEKQKSVAS
+770 VSEKQRSVAS
-780 PETDIDDDAER
+780 PETDIDDDDAER
-791 RKRDADDKL
+791 RKRENDNKL

-805 PTMNRGDD
+805 LKMNRDDD
-813 PKLNRGDGH
+813 PKLDRGDGH
-822 RKSDKFDDEKKKGDK
+822 RKSDKFDDDKKKGDK

-846 KDKKSGFFGRLRSPK
+846 KDKKSGFFGRLRSSK

-872 TDIDSPPGSPT
+872 TDIDSAPGSPT

-889 QKETIVKETQISNIV
+889 QKETIVKETSIVEETQISNIV
-904 QPAVIEASEKIREV
+904 QPAVNETSEKVREV
-918 VITEVTKEEMKTEK
+918 VITVVAKEEMKTEI
-932 PEIKVEE
+932 PEVKVEE
-939 KFVETVTNVDTSEKV
+939 KIVETVNNKDASEKV
-954 IEEGDAYCIGRNS
+954 IYEVDGCCVGRNA
-967 NTETEEIKMQ
+967 NNEIEEVKVVTEEITA
-977 EITEE
+977 EI
-982 IAAEKETK
+982 ETK

-998 KVEGENL
+998 KEVEENL
-1005 AVLSKS
+1005 ADLSKS
-1011 EKIKTNETI
+1011 EENRTVERII
-1020 MKQEET
+1020 VEEEIV
-1026 LIEDKTVNKLEEVKK
+1026 IEDKTVNNEEEVKK
-1041 ETCNGPNEVI
+1041 ETSNGPLIETI
-1051 EDEVFNTEIHKT
+1051 EDEVFTTEVHKT
-1063 ESVDKPVIC
+1063 ESVGLPMIS

-1111 ETILEEEQSESRVEI
+1111 ETIVEEEQSESRVE
-1126 VNCNETE
+1126 VFNCNETE
-1133 TIPVKLT
+1133 AIPVKQTQL
-1140 EVEEKTEIKV
+1140 EVKTEIKV
-1150 KESPVISVEEKLIE
+1150 IDSPVISVREKQME
-1164 NEIEIV
+1164 NETEIV
-1170 TTEKKD
+1170 TTDEKD
-1176 KVDSM
+1176 IVDSV
-1181 KVTKTEIVSEVK
+1181 KVTETETVSEVK

-1199 VQKDLNISS
+1199 VQKDLYVSND
-1208 KVHDEKQNNQEILV
+1208 VRGETLNNKETLV
-1222 EDKKDN
+1222 DDKKDD
-1228 CEKKVD
+1228 CERKVD

-1247 CVSPDGSQ
+1247 CVSPEGSQ
-1255 VVSHRSERRTETI
+1255 VISHRSERKTETI

-1287 YQKEIEAADKKN
+1287 YKKEIEAADKKN

-1326 GNIVSEEIK
+1326 GNIVSEERK
-1335 EKSKLEEPKEVN
+1335 EKPEIEEPKEVK

-1370 TLEENVKKM
+1370 TLEENVEKM
-1379 KYIDDSSGD
+1379 KYIDESSGD

-1393 VKENDETPE
+1393 VKEHDETPE

-1413 NENVAPKLDKKESM
+1413 NDNVAPKLDKKESM

-1443 EKERKKREMQEEKER
+1443 EKERKKREIQEEKER
-1458 VKREKLEEKE
+1458 VKREKMEEKE

-1485 DEKKSKKNKKTEAVV
+1485 EEKKAKKNKKTVVVV
-1500 EQGIEEI
+1500 EQGIEEVP
-1507 SDKNVE
+1507 DTNVE
-1513 KTESEKEKTGEPA
+1513 KKESEKEKTGVIV

-1531 ERVPTAIALVMAKQK
+1531 ERVPTAIAMVMAKQK

-1556 KDEPAEVET
+1556 KDEPAEEET
-1565 PKPEEPVVETN
+1565 PKPEEPVEETN
-1576 KKQKKSK
+1576 KKQKKPK

-1589 QKEKVE
+1589 QSKKEKEKKTPKNKKKHKSTGCFGASGELSSDEDEKVE

-1607 QEEVKP
+1607 QEEEVKP

-1638 QQKGTKHED
+1638 QKKGTK
-1647 STKRHST
+1647 
-1654 TSSHSTQSTHDDN
+1654 
-1667 AKAPIAEL
+1667 
-1675 TEIQDHNMLNLEPI
+1675 
-1689 SMNEERTTES
+1689 
-1699 ASEDVPES
+1699 
-1707 CATQVE
+1707 
-1713 EVTDLVEKT
+1713 
-1722 ENVMTEAAF
+1722 
-1731 TTPEVGLG
+1731 VGLG
-1739 VDGDMINRV
+1739 MDGDMINRV

-1762 MPVTPPVQETKDS
+1762 IPVTPPVQETKDS
-1775 LKGTSNSTMPFF
+1775 LKGHSNSTMPFF

-1811 FSEEDRLMQDMP
+1811 FSEEDRSMQDMP

-1861 DGNPYETEDG
+1861 DGYPYETEDG

-1879 STRTQTIETTTYK
+1879 STRSQTIETTTYK

-1934 NPDLSKHHHRVQV
+1934 NPDLSVERIECM
-1947 LNGVLQKRQMII
+1947 RQIEEVEK

>member
-29 AEKNFEKQVINCD
+29 AEKNFEKQVINCEP
-42 HTVMNGPGVSPSQSV
+42 TVMDGVSPSQSME
-57 DSDSNLKT
+57 SDSNLKT
-65 ETSESNSMEFSPD
+65 ETSESNSMEFSQD
-78 LQNDDMDDD
+78 NLQHDDMDDS
-87 TKLPENDIQTQS
+87 TKLAENNIQTQS
-99 VPQEVTANVEE
+99 IPQEVAANIEE
-110 ANNITERPS
+110 VNNTTESPS
-119 STLADNNDV
+119 TSLADNSDV
-128 NPIQPEEITESI
+128 NPSKPQETIESI
-140 ETPLNVE
+140 ETPSNVA
-147 VEQDTEQTVPT
+147 VEQDTEQNVPIGI
-158 ENVKTGNGSITMQ
+158 VKTGNGS
-171 TKVFIYSISNWTCKE
+171 
-186 LICVGNNYKKVE
+186 VE
-198 AKKEVCPKTTK
+198 EKKEVCPKTTK

-302 EPMAML
+302 EPLAML

-539 IENKPKFDRSHFKY
+539 IENKPKFDRTHFKY

-615 MGNMSEDRTD
+615 LGNMSEDRTD
-625 RTPGHEDATQEW
+625 RTPGHEDATQDW

-690 GKGAEDRTDKLG
+690 GKGAEDRTDKMG
-702 DETATLGLNG
+702 DESATLGLNG
-712 EHYPGSAGLD
+712 EHHPGSAGLD
-722 SGKITAPAPPDG
+722 S
-734 ADSRKDLEQQ
+734 
-744 PKAETTIDDS
+744 
-754 YNNMGTGPGIG
+754 
-765 IVAPL
+765 
-770 VSEKQKSVAS
+770 
-780 PETDIDDDAER
+780 
-791 RKRDADDKL
+791 
-800 NRDDD
+800 
-805 PTMNRGDD
+805 
-813 PKLNRGDGH
+813 
-822 RKSDKFDDEKKKGDK
+822 
-837 SKRKESDKS
+837 
-846 KDKKSGFFGRLRSPK
+846 
-861 DKDSK
+861 
-866 KGKGKE
+866 
-872 TDIDSPPGSPT
+872 
-883 SPDSAY
+883 
-889 QKETIVKETQISNIV
+889 KETIVKETSIVEETQISNIV
-904 QPAVIEASEKIREV
+904 QPAVNETSEKVREV
-918 VITEVTKEEMKTEK
+918 VITVVAKEEMKTEI
-932 PEIKVEE
+932 PEVKVEE
-939 KFVETVTNVDTSEKV
+939 KIVETVNNKDASEKV
-954 IEEGDAYCIGRNS
+954 IYEVDGCCVGRNA
-967 NTETEEIKMQ
+967 NNEIEEVKVVTEEITA
-977 EITEE
+977 EI
-982 IAAEKETK
+982 ETK

-998 KVEGENL
+998 KEVEENL
-1005 AVLSKS
+1005 ADLSKS
-1011 EKIKTNETI
+1011 EENRTVERII
-1020 MKQEET
+1020 VEEEIV
-1026 LIEDKTVNKLEEVKK
+1026 IEDKTVNNEEEVKK
-1041 ETCNGPNEVI
+1041 ETSNGPLIETI
-1051 EDEVFNTEIHKT
+1051 EDEVFTTEVHKT
-1063 ESVDKPVIC
+1063 ESVGLPMIS

-1111 ETILEEEQSESRVEI
+1111 ETIVEEEQSESRVE
-1126 VNCNETE
+1126 VFNCNETE
-1133 TIPVKLT
+1133 AIPVKQTQL
-1140 EVEEKTEIKV
+1140 EVKTEIKV
-1150 KESPVISVEEKLIE
+1150 IDSPVISVREKQME
-1164 NEIEIV
+1164 NETEIV
-1170 TTEKKD
+1170 TTDEKD
-1176 KVDSM
+1176 IVDSV
-1181 KVTKTEIVSEVK
+1181 KVTETETVSEVK

-1199 VQKDLNISS
+1199 VQKDLYVSND
-1208 KVHDEKQNNQEILV
+1208 VRGETLNNKETLV
-1222 EDKKDN
+1222 DDKKDD
-1228 CEKKVD
+1228 CERKVD

-1247 CVSPDGSQ
+1247 CVSPEGSQ
-1255 VVSHRSERRTETI
+1255 VISHRSERKTETI

-1287 YQKEIEAADKKN
+1287 YKKEIEAADKKN

-1326 GNIVSEEIK
+1326 GNIVSEERK
-1335 EKSKLEEPKEVN
+1335 EKPEIEEPKEVK

-1370 TLEENVKKM
+1370 TLEENVEKM
-1379 KYIDDSSGD
+1379 KYIDESSGD

-1393 VKENDETPE
+1393 VKEHDETPE

-1413 NENVAPKLDKKESM
+1413 NDNVAPKLDKKESM

-1443 EKERKKREMQEEKER
+1443 EKERKKREIQEEKER
-1458 VKREKLEEKE
+1458 VKREKMEEKE

-1485 DEKKSKKNKKTEAVV
+1485 EEKKAKKNKKTVVVV
-1500 EQGIEEI
+1500 EQGIEEVP
-1507 SDKNVE
+1507 DTNVE
-1513 KTESEKEKTGEPA
+1513 KKESEKEKTGVIV

-1531 ERVPTAIALVMAKQK
+1531 ERVPTAIAMVMAKQK

-1556 KDEPAEVET
+1556 KDEPAEEET
-1565 PKPEEPVVETN
+1565 PKPEEPVEETN
-1576 KKQKKSK
+1576 KKQKKPK

-1589 QKEKVE
+1589 QSKKEKEKKTPKNKKKHKSTGCFGASGELSSDEDEKVE

-1607 QEEVKP
+1607 QEEEVKP

-1638 QQKGTKHED
+1638 QKKGTKHED
-1647 STKRHST
+1647 KTKRHST
-1654 TSSHSTQSTHDDN
+1654 TSSHSTHSTHDDN
-1667 AKAPIAEL
+1667 AKAPIADL
-1675 TEIQDHNMLNLEPI
+1675 TEMQDQNMQNLEPV
-1689 SMNEERTTES
+1689 SMNEEKMTES
-1699 ASEDVPES
+1699 APKKVPES
-1707 CATQVE
+1707 CATEVE
-1713 EVTDLVEKT
+1713 EVREIIDVVEKK
-1722 ENVMTEAAF
+1722 ENVMTEAAI

-1739 VDGDMINRV
+1739 MDGDMINRV

-1762 MPVTPPVQETKDS
+1762 IPVTPPVQETKDS
-1775 LKGTSNSTMPFF
+1775 LKGHSNSTMPFF

-1811 FSEEDRLMQDMP
+1811 FSEEDRSMQDMP

-1861 DGNPYETEDG
+1861 DGYPYETEDG

-1879 STRTQTIETTTYK
+1879 STRSQTIETTTYK

-1934 NPDLSKHHHRVQV
+1934 NPDLSVERIECM
-1947 LNGVLQKRQMII
+1947 RQIEEVEK

>member
-15 ETEKFLSDNVDDNK
+15 ETEKFPSDNVDDNK

-42 HTVMNGPGVSPSQSV
+42 PTVMNGPGVSPSQSV
-57 DSDSNLKT
+57 ESDSNLKT
-65 ETSESNSMEFSPD
+65 ETSESNSMEFSQD
-78 LQNDDMDDD
+78 LQHDDMDYS
-87 TKLPENDIQTQS
+87 TKEAEHCIQPQP
-99 VPQEVTANVEE
+99 VPQEVTKNSEE
-110 ANNITERPS
+110 VNNTTES
-119 STLADNNDV
+119 KSTSLADNSDV
-128 NPIQPEEITESI
+128 NPSKPEEKIESI
-140 ETPLNVE
+140 ETPSNVE
-147 VEQDTEQTVPT
+147 VEQDTEQNVPI
-158 ENVKTGNGSITMQ
+158 EIVKTGNGS
-171 TKVFIYSISNWTCKE
+171 
-186 LICVGNNYKKVE
+186 VE
-198 AKKEVCPKTTK
+198 EKKEVCPKTSK

-302 EPMAML
+302 EPLAML

-418 ARDSTGVKLML
+418 ARDSTGVKLKL

-539 IENKPKFDRSHFKY
+539 IENKPKFDRTHFKY

-615 MGNMSEDRTD
+615 LGNMSEDRTD
-625 RTPGHEDATQEW
+625 RTPGHEDATQDW

-660 EREKREKEEEK
+660 EREKKEKEEEK

-690 GKGAEDRTDKLG
+690 GKGAEDRTDKMG
-702 DETATLGLNG
+702 DESATLGLNG

-722 SGKITAPAPPDG
+722 SGKITALAPPDG

-765 IVAPL
+765 IAPPL
-770 VSEKQKSVAS
+770 VSEKQRSVAS
-780 PETDIDDDAER
+780 PETDIDDDDAER
-791 RKRDADDKL
+791 RKRENDNKL

-805 PTMNRGDD
+805 SKMNRDDD
-813 PKLNRGDGH
+813 PKLSRDDGH
-822 RKSDKFDDEKKKGDK
+822 RKSDKFDDDKKKGDK

-872 TDIDSPPGSPT
+872 TDIDSAPGSPT

-889 QKETIVKETQISNIV
+889 QKETIVKETNIVEETQISNIV
-904 QPAVIEASEKIREV
+904 QPAVNETSEKVREV
-918 VITEVTKEEMKTEK
+918 VITVVAKEEMKTEI
-932 PEIKVEE
+932 PEVKVEE
-939 KFVETVTNVDTSEKV
+939 KIVETVNNKDASEKV
-954 IEEGDAYCIGRNS
+954 IDEVDGCCVGRNT
-967 NTETEEIKMQ
+967 NNEIEEVKVVTEEITA
-977 EITEE
+977 EI
-982 IAAEKETK
+982 ETK

-998 KVEGENL
+998 KEVEENL
-1005 AVLSKS
+1005 ADLSKS
-1011 EKIKTNETI
+1011 EENRTVERII
-1020 MKQEET
+1020 VEEEIV
-1026 LIEDKTVNKLEEVKK
+1026 IEDKTVNNEEEVKK
-1041 ETCNGPNEVI
+1041 ETSNGPLIETI
-1051 EDEVFNTEIHKT
+1051 EDEVFTTEVHKT
-1063 ESVDKPVIC
+1063 ESVGLPMIS

-1111 ETILEEEQSESRVEI
+1111 ETIVEEEQSESRVE
-1126 VNCNETE
+1126 VFNCNETE
-1133 TIPVKLT
+1133 TIPVKQTQL
-1140 EVEEKTEIKV
+1140 EVKTEIKV
-1150 KESPVISVEEKLIE
+1150 IDSPVISVREKQTE
-1164 NEIEIV
+1164 NETEIV
-1170 TTEKKD
+1170 TTDEKD
-1176 KVDSM
+1176 IVDSV
-1181 KVTKTEIVSEVK
+1181 KVTETETVSEVK

-1199 VQKDLNISS
+1199 VQKDLYVSND
-1208 KVHDEKQNNQEILV
+1208 VQGETLNNKETLV
-1222 EDKKDN
+1222 DDKKDD
-1228 CEKKVD
+1228 CERKVD

-1255 VVSHRSERRTETI
+1255 VISHRSERKTETI

-1287 YQKEIEAADKKN
+1287 YKKEIEAADKKN

-1326 GNIVSEEIK
+1326 GNIVSEERK
-1335 EKSKLEEPKEVN
+1335 EKPEIEEPKEVK

-1379 KYIDDSSGD
+1379 KYIDESSGD

-1393 VKENDETPE
+1393 VKEHDETPE

-1413 NENVAPKLDKKESM
+1413 NDNVAPKLDKKESM

-1443 EKERKKREMQEEKER
+1443 EKERKKREIQEEKER
-1458 VKREKLEEKE
+1458 VKREKMEEKE

-1485 DEKKSKKNKKTEAVV
+1485 EEKKAKKNKKTVVVV
-1500 EQGIEEI
+1500 EQGIEEVP
-1507 SDKNVE
+1507 DTNVE
-1513 KTESEKEKTGEPA
+1513 KKESEKEKTGVIV

-1531 ERVPTAIALVMAKQK
+1531 ERVPTAIAMVMAKQK

-1556 KDEPAEVET
+1556 KDEPAEEET
-1565 PKPEEPVVETN
+1565 PKPEEPVEETN
-1576 KKQKKSK
+1576 KKQKKPK

-1589 QKEKVE
+1589 QSKKEKEKKTPKNKKKHKSTGCFGASGELSSDEDEKVE

-1607 QEEVKP
+1607 QEEEVKP

-1620 PKQKGKG
+1620 PKQ
-1627 LGWALPGMEEL
+1627 
-1638 QQKGTKHED
+1638 
-1647 STKRHST
+1647 
-1654 TSSHSTQSTHDDN
+1654 
-1667 AKAPIAEL
+1667 
-1675 TEIQDHNMLNLEPI
+1675 
-1689 SMNEERTTES
+1689 
-1699 ASEDVPES
+1699 
-1707 CATQVE
+1707 
-1713 EVTDLVEKT
+1713 
-1722 ENVMTEAAF
+1722 
-1731 TTPEVGLG
+1731 VGLG
-1739 VDGDMINRV
+1739 MDGDMINRV

-1762 MPVTPPVQETKDS
+1762 IPVTPPVQETKDS
-1775 LKGTSNSTMPFF
+1775 LKGHSNSTMPFF

-1811 FSEEDRLMQDMP
+1811 FSEEDRSMQDMP

-1861 DGNPYETEDG
+1861 DGYPYETEDG

-1879 STRTQTIETTTYK
+1879 STRSQTIETTTYK

-1934 NPDLSKHHHRVQV
+1934 NPDLSVERIECM
-1947 LNGVLQKRQMII
+1947 RQIEEVEK

>member
-15 ETEKFLSDNVDDNK
+15 ETEKFPSDNVDDNK

-42 HTVMNGPGVSPSQSV
+42 PTVMNGPGVSPSQSV
-57 DSDSNLKT
+57 ESDSNLKT
-65 ETSESNSMEFSPD
+65 ETSESNSMEFSQD
-78 LQNDDMDDD
+78 LQHDDMDYS
-87 TKLPENDIQTQS
+87 TKEAEHCIQPQP
-99 VPQEVTANVEE
+99 VPQEVTKNSEE
-110 ANNITERPS
+110 VNNTTES
-119 STLADNNDV
+119 KSTSLADNSDV
-128 NPIQPEEITESI
+128 NPSKPEEKIESI
-140 ETPLNVE
+140 ETPSNVE
-147 VEQDTEQTVPT
+147 VEQDTEQNVPI
-158 ENVKTGNGSITMQ
+158 EIVKTGNGS
-171 TKVFIYSISNWTCKE
+171 
-186 LICVGNNYKKVE
+186 VE
-198 AKKEVCPKTTK
+198 EKKEVCPKTSK

-302 EPMAML
+302 EPLAML

-418 ARDSTGVKLML
+418 ARDSTGVKLKL

-539 IENKPKFDRSHFKY
+539 IENKPKFDRTHFKY

-615 MGNMSEDRTD
+615 LGNMSEDRTD
-625 RTPGHEDATQEW
+625 RTPGHEDATQDW

-660 EREKREKEEEK
+660 EREKKEKEEEK

-690 GKGAEDRTDKLG
+690 GKGAEDRTDKMG
-702 DETATLGLNG
+702 DESATLGLNG

-722 SGKITAPAPPDG
+722 S
-734 ADSRKDLEQQ
+734 
-744 PKAETTIDDS
+744 
-754 YNNMGTGPGIG
+754 
-765 IVAPL
+765 
-770 VSEKQKSVAS
+770 
-780 PETDIDDDAER
+780 
-791 RKRDADDKL
+791 
-800 NRDDD
+800 
-805 PTMNRGDD
+805 
-813 PKLNRGDGH
+813 
-822 RKSDKFDDEKKKGDK
+822 
-837 SKRKESDKS
+837 
-846 KDKKSGFFGRLRSPK
+846 
-861 DKDSK
+861 
-866 KGKGKE
+866 
-872 TDIDSPPGSPT
+872 
-883 SPDSAY
+883 
-889 QKETIVKETQISNIV
+889 KETIVKETNIVEETQISNIV
-904 QPAVIEASEKIREV
+904 QPAVNETSEKVREV
-918 VITEVTKEEMKTEK
+918 VITVVAKEEMKTEI
-932 PEIKVEE
+932 PEVKVEE
-939 KFVETVTNVDTSEKV
+939 KIVETVNNKDASEKV
-954 IEEGDAYCIGRNS
+954 IDEVDGCCVGRNT
-967 NTETEEIKMQ
+967 NNEIEEVKVVTEEITA
-977 EITEE
+977 EI
-982 IAAEKETK
+982 ETK

-998 KVEGENL
+998 KEVEENL
-1005 AVLSKS
+1005 ADLSKS
-1011 EKIKTNETI
+1011 EENRTVERII
-1020 MKQEET
+1020 VEEEIV
-1026 LIEDKTVNKLEEVKK
+1026 IEDKTVNNEEEVKK
-1041 ETCNGPNEVI
+1041 ETSNGPLIETI
-1051 EDEVFNTEIHKT
+1051 EDEVFTTEVHKT
-1063 ESVDKPVIC
+1063 ESVGLPMIS

-1111 ETILEEEQSESRVEI
+1111 ETIVEEEQSESRVE
-1126 VNCNETE
+1126 VFNCNETE
-1133 TIPVKLT
+1133 TIPVKQTQL
-1140 EVEEKTEIKV
+1140 EVKTEIKV
-1150 KESPVISVEEKLIE
+1150 IDSPVISVREKQTE
-1164 NEIEIV
+1164 NETEIV
-1170 TTEKKD
+1170 TTDEKD
-1176 KVDSM
+1176 IVDSV
-1181 KVTKTEIVSEVK
+1181 KVTETETVSEVK

-1199 VQKDLNISS
+1199 VQKDLYVSND
-1208 KVHDEKQNNQEILV
+1208 VQGETLNNKETLV
-1222 EDKKDN
+1222 DDKKDD
-1228 CEKKVD
+1228 CERKVD

-1255 VVSHRSERRTETI
+1255 VISHRSERKTETI

-1287 YQKEIEAADKKN
+1287 YKKEIEAADKKN

-1326 GNIVSEEIK
+1326 GNIVSEERK
-1335 EKSKLEEPKEVN
+1335 EKPEIEEPKEVK

-1379 KYIDDSSGD
+1379 KYIDESSGD

-1393 VKENDETPE
+1393 VKEHDETPE

-1413 NENVAPKLDKKESM
+1413 NDNVAPKLDKKESM

-1443 EKERKKREMQEEKER
+1443 EKERKKREIQEEKER
-1458 VKREKLEEKE
+1458 VKREKMEEKE

-1485 DEKKSKKNKKTEAVV
+1485 EEKKAKKNKKTVVVV
-1500 EQGIEEI
+1500 EQGIEEVP
-1507 SDKNVE
+1507 DTNVE
-1513 KTESEKEKTGEPA
+1513 KKESEKEKTGVIV

-1531 ERVPTAIALVMAKQK
+1531 ERVPTAIAMVMAKQK

-1556 KDEPAEVET
+1556 KDEPAEEET
-1565 PKPEEPVVETN
+1565 PKPEEPVEETN
-1576 KKQKKSK
+1576 KKQKKPK

-1589 QKEKVE
+1589 QSKKEKEKKTPKNKKKHKSTGCFGASGELSSDEDEKVE

-1607 QEEVKP
+1607 QEEEVKP

-1627 LGWALPGMEEL
+1627 FGWALPGMEEL
-1638 QQKGTKHED
+1638 QKKGTK
-1647 STKRHST
+1647 
-1654 TSSHSTQSTHDDN
+1654 
-1667 AKAPIAEL
+1667 
-1675 TEIQDHNMLNLEPI
+1675 
-1689 SMNEERTTES
+1689 
-1699 ASEDVPES
+1699 
-1707 CATQVE
+1707 
-1713 EVTDLVEKT
+1713 
-1722 ENVMTEAAF
+1722 
-1731 TTPEVGLG
+1731 VGLG
-1739 VDGDMINRV
+1739 MDGDMINRV

-1762 MPVTPPVQETKDS
+1762 IPVTPPVQETKDS
-1775 LKGTSNSTMPFF
+1775 LKGHSNSTMPFF

-1811 FSEEDRLMQDMP
+1811 FSEEDRSMQDM
-1823 PTIPTESFTYENN
+1823 
-1836 TDDIPIS
+1836 
-1843 TKNVPFVKTK
+1843 
-1853 TQTVTYEK
+1853 
-1861 DGNPYETEDG
+1861 
-1871 ILISSQSH
+1871 
-1879 STRTQTIETTTYK
+1879 YK

-1934 NPDLSKHHHRVQV
+1934 NPDLSVERIECM
-1947 LNGVLQKRQMII
+1947 RQIEEVEK

>member
-1 MAEEKEKI
+1 MHGSLGDKCQIFKTSNRVEYSLGETMAEEKEKI

-15 ETEKFLSDNVDDNK
+15 ETEKFLSDKVDDNK

-42 HTVMNGPGVSPSQSV
+42 HSVMNGPGVSPSQSV

-78 LQNDDMDDD
+78 LQNDMDDD

-99 VPQEVTANVEE
+99 VPQEVTANGEE
-110 ANNITERPS
+110 ANNITESPS

-128 NPIQPEEITESI
+128 NPSQPEEIIESI
-140 ETPLNVE
+140 ETPPNVE
-147 VEQDTEQTVPT
+147 VEQDTEQNVPK
-158 ENVKTGNGSITMQ
+158 ENMKTGNGS
-171 TKVFIYSISNWTCKE
+171 
-186 LICVGNNYKKVE
+186 VE
-198 AKKEVCPKTTK
+198 EKKEVCPKTTK

-722 SGKITAPAPPDG
+722 S
-734 ADSRKDLEQQ
+734 
-744 PKAETTIDDS
+744 
-754 YNNMGTGPGIG
+754 
-765 IVAPL
+765 
-770 VSEKQKSVAS
+770 
-780 PETDIDDDAER
+780 
-791 RKRDADDKL
+791 
-800 NRDDD
+800 
-805 PTMNRGDD
+805 
-813 PKLNRGDGH
+813 
-822 RKSDKFDDEKKKGDK
+822 
-837 SKRKESDKS
+837 
-846 KDKKSGFFGRLRSPK
+846 
-861 DKDSK
+861 
-866 KGKGKE
+866 
-872 TDIDSPPGSPT
+872 
-883 SPDSAY
+883 
-889 QKETIVKETQISNIV
+889 KETIVKETQITNIV

-918 VITEVTKEEMKTEK
+918 VITEVTKEEMKTVK
-932 PEIKVEE
+932 PEIQVEE
-939 KFVETVTNVDTSEKV
+939 KVVETVTNVDTSEKV

-967 NTETEEIKMQ
+967 NTKTEEIKM
-977 EITEE
+977 EEVTEE
-982 IAAEKETK
+982 VAAEKETK

-998 KVEGENL
+998 KVEGEIL

-1011 EKIKTNETI
+1011 EEIKTI
-1020 MKQEET
+1020 IKQEET
-1026 LIEDKTVNKLEEVKK
+1026 VIEDKTINKLEEVKK
-1041 ETCNGPNEVI
+1041 KTCNGPNEII
-1051 EDEVFNTEIHKT
+1051 EDEVFTEVHKT

-1095 YHVESPMEET
+1095 YHVESPIEET
-1105 PPKVKV
+1105 PPKIKV
-1111 ETILEEEQSESRVEI
+1111 ETIVEEEQSERRVEI

-1164 NEIEIV
+1164 NEKETV

-1176 KVDSM
+1176 IVDSM
-1181 KVTKTEIVSEVK
+1181 KVTKTETVSEVK

-1199 VQKDLNISS
+1199 VQKDLNVSS
-1208 KVHDEKQNNQEILV
+1208 EVHDEKQNNQEILV

-1228 CEKKVD
+1228 CERKVD

-1326 GNIVSEEIK
+1326 GNIVSEETK

-1347 APVES
+1347 TPVES

-1513 KTESEKEKTGEPA
+1513 KTESEKEKTGESA

-1565 PKPEEPVVETN
+1565 PKPEEPVVEAN

-1589 QKEKVE
+1589 QSKKEKEKKTPKNKKKHKSTSCFAMSAEPSSDEEEKVE

-1654 TSSHSTQSTHDDN
+1654 TSSHSTHSTHDDN

-1675 TEIQDHNMLNLEPI
+1675 TEIQDHNMLNLEPV
-1689 SMNEERTTES
+1689 SMNEEKTTES

-1722 ENVMTEAAF
+1722 ENVMTEAAI

-1934 NPDLSKHHHRVQV
+1934 NPDLSVERIECM
-1947 LNGVLQKRQMII
+1947 RQIEEVEK

>member
-158 ENVKTGNGSITMQ
+158 ENVKTGNGS
-171 TKVFIYSISNWTCKE
+171 
-186 LICVGNNYKKVE
+186 VE

-1811 FSEEDRLMQDMP
+1811 FSEEDRLMQDM
-1823 PTIPTESFTYENN
+1823 
-1836 TDDIPIS
+1836 
-1843 TKNVPFVKTK
+1843 
-1853 TQTVTYEK
+1853 
-1861 DGNPYETEDG
+1861 
-1871 ILISSQSH
+1871 
-1879 STRTQTIETTTYK
+1879 YK

>member
-1 MAEEKEKI
+1 MAEEKGKI
-9 EEMNSP
+9 EEINSP

-29 AEKNFEKQVINCD
+29 AEKNFEKQVINCEPA
-42 HTVMNGPGVSPSQSV
+42 VMNGPGVSPSQSME
-57 DSDSNLKT
+57 SDSNLKT
-65 ETSESNSMEFSPD
+65 ETSESNSMEFSQD
-78 LQNDDMDDD
+78 LQHDDMDDS
-87 TKLPENDIQTQS
+87 TKLAENIIQTQS
-99 VPQEVTANVEE
+99 IPQEVAANIEQV
-110 ANNITERPS
+110 NNTTENA
-119 STLADNNDV
+119 STSLADNSDV
-128 NPIQPEEITESI
+128 NPSKPEETIEST
-140 ETPLNVE
+140 ETPSNVA
-147 VEQDTEQTVPT
+147 VEQDTEHNVPIGI
-158 ENVKTGNGSITMQ
+158 VKTGNGS
-171 TKVFIYSISNWTCKE
+171 
-186 LICVGNNYKKVE
+186 VE
-198 AKKEVCPKTTK
+198 EKKEVCPKTTK
-209 PPSKAKPRSGKMV
+209 PPTKAKPRSGKMV

-302 EPMAML
+302 EPLAML

-372 PDKSPEMRSKVYELH
+372 PNKSPEMRSKVYELH

-539 IENKPKFDRSHFKY
+539 IENKPKFDRTHFKY

-593 FTDSQGPD
+593 FTD

-615 MGNMSEDRTD
+615 LGNMSEDRTD
-625 RTPGHEDATQEW
+625 RTPGHEDATQDW
-637 SPGAGDAATLEAQR
+637 SPGAGDAATLEAQN

-690 GKGAEDRTDKLG
+690 GKGAEDRTDKMG
-702 DETATLGLNG
+702 DESATLGLNG

-722 SGKITAPAPPDG
+722 SGKITALAPPDG

-754 YNNMGTGPGIG
+754 YNNMGTGPGIR
-765 IVAPL
+765 IAPPL
-770 VSEKQKSVAS
+770 VSEKQRSVAS
-780 PETDIDDDAER
+780 PETDIDDGDDAER
-791 RKRDADDKL
+791 RKRENDNKL
-800 NRDDD
+800 DRDDD
-805 PTMNRGDD
+805 H
-813 PKLNRGDGH
+813 KLSRDDGH
-822 RKSDKFDDEKKKGDK
+822 RKSDKFDDDKKKGDK

-861 DKDSK
+861 DKDCK

-872 TDIDSPPGSPT
+872 TDIDSAPGSPT

-889 QKETIVKETQISNIV
+889 QKETIVKETNVVEETQISNTV
-904 QPAVIEASEKIREV
+904 QPAVNEASETVREV
-918 VITEVTKEEMKTEK
+918 VITVVAKEETKTDIPEVKVQEK
-932 PEIKVEE
+932 I
-939 KFVETVTNVDTSEKV
+939 VETITNKDAPEKV
-954 IEEGDAYCIGRNS
+954 IEEVDGHCVGRNS
-967 NTETEEIKMQ
+967 NNDIEEVKVVTEEI
-977 EITEE
+977 T
-982 IAAEKETK
+982 AEKETK

-998 KVEGENL
+998 KEVEENL
-1005 AVLSKS
+1005 SDLSKS
-1011 EKIKTNETI
+1011 EEIKTVERI
-1020 MKQEET
+1020 IVKEET
-1026 LIEDKTVNKLEEVKK
+1026 VIEDKTINKEEKVKI
-1041 ETCNGPNEVI
+1041 ESCNGPLIEAI
-1051 EDEVFNTEIHKT
+1051 EDEVFTTEVHKT
-1063 ESVDKPVIC
+1063 ESVGLSVIS

-1111 ETILEEEQSESRVEI
+1111 ETIVEEEQSESRVEV

-1133 TIPVKLT
+1133 TIPVT
-1140 EVEEKTEIKV
+1140 QTQVEVKTEIKV
-1150 KESPVISVEEKLIE
+1150 IESPLISVEEKQTE

-1170 TTEKKD
+1170 TTEEKD
-1176 KVDSM
+1176 IVDSI
-1181 KVTKTEIVSEVK
+1181 KVTETDTVSEVK
-1193 QDIQTE
+1193 QDIQPE
-1199 VQKDLNISS
+1199 VQKDLYVSND
-1208 KVHDEKQNNQEILV
+1208 VQGETLNNQETLV
-1222 EDKKDN
+1222 DDKKDN
-1228 CEKKVD
+1228 CERKVD

-1247 CVSPDGSQ
+1247 CVSPDGNQ
-1255 VVSHRSERRTETI
+1255 VISHRSERTTETI

-1287 YQKEIEAADKKN
+1287 YKKEIEAADKKS

-1326 GNIVSEEIK
+1326 GNIVSEERK
-1335 EKSKLEEPKEVN
+1335 EKPEIEEPKEVN

-1352 DDKKEESVIE
+1352 DVKKEESVIE

-1393 VKENDETPE
+1393 VKEHDETPE
-1402 VVKQVV
+1402 VIKQVV

-1413 NENVAPKLDKKESM
+1413 NEHVAPKLDKKESM

-1443 EKERKKREMQEEKER
+1443 EKERKKREIQEEKER

-1485 DEKKSKKNKKTEAVV
+1485 EEKKSKKNKKSEVVV
-1500 EQGIEEI
+1500 EQGIEEVT
-1507 SDKNVE
+1507 DGNVE
-1513 KTESEKEKTGEPA
+1513 KPESEKEPTVGSVEK
-1526 EEVVE
+1526 VVE
-1531 ERVPTAIALVMAKQK
+1531 ERVPTAIAMVMAKQK

-1556 KDEPAEVET
+1556 KDEPAEEET

-1576 KKQKKSK
+1576 KKQKKPK

-1589 QKEKVE
+1589 QSKKEKEKKTPKNKKKHKSTGCFGASGELSSDEEEKVE
-1595 EKPPEEVIEEIV
+1595 EKPPEEVIEEKV
-1607 QEEVKP
+1607 QEEEVKP

-1627 LGWALPGMEEL
+1627 LGWALPGMDEL
-1638 QQKGTKHED
+1638 QKKGTK
-1647 STKRHST
+1647 
-1654 TSSHSTQSTHDDN
+1654 
-1667 AKAPIAEL
+1667 
-1675 TEIQDHNMLNLEPI
+1675 
-1689 SMNEERTTES
+1689 
-1699 ASEDVPES
+1699 
-1707 CATQVE
+1707 
-1713 EVTDLVEKT
+1713 
-1722 ENVMTEAAF
+1722 
-1731 TTPEVGLG
+1731 VGLG
-1739 VDGDMINRV
+1739 MDGGDMINRV

-1762 MPVTPPVQETKDS
+1762 IPVTPPVQETKDS
-1775 LKGTSNSTMPFF
+1775 LKGHSNSTMPFF
-1787 DSASGDTLGK
+1787 DSASGDTLGR

-1811 FSEEDRLMQDMP
+1811 FSEEDRSMPDMP

-1861 DGNPYETEDG
+1861 DGYPYETEDG

-1879 STRTQTIETTTYK
+1879 STRSQTIETTTYK

-1934 NPDLSKHHHRVQV
+1934 NPDLSVERIECM
-1947 LNGVLQKRQMII
+1947 RQIEEVEK